1 MMADRQPARRAR
13 EGTALLRVFLLLPV
27 AYLVGMIG
35 VPIAY
40 NTAMSLQEVNLGNI
54 ADFSRPFVGL
64 DNFTGAL
71 ADPVF
76 RQVLRNSAI
85 FVVVNVVGQAGIGAI
100 AAACFA
106 SGFAGANVM
115 RGLLLAAWIL
125 PGLVVGTVW
134 KWIFATQYGVMNFV
148 LMALGAVHMPVRW
161 LSDPSMSMTALN
173 IAHIWFGMP
182 FSMILIAAALT
193 NVPDELYEAAAI
205 DGAGPLRRFRYI
217 TLPAIGP
224 ALLAVAC
231 LVTIASLR
239 AFDVIFALTQGGP
252 LNSTNVLP
260 LLSYQT
266 SFQDF
271 DFGRGAAIGSFA
283 FLIVFAVALVY
294 VRTLRSEQRA

>member
-1 MMADRQPARRAR
+1 
-13 EGTALLRVFLLLPV
+13 
-27 AYLVGMIG
+27 
-35 VPIAY
+35 
-40 NTAMSLQEVNLGNI
+40 MSLREVNLGNI
-54 ADFSRPFVGL
+54 ADFRAAFRWSGEFRHAW
-64 DNFTGAL
+64 TIRS
-71 ADPVF
+71 F
-76 RQVLRNSAI
+76 RQVLGNSAV
-85 FVVVNVVGQAGIGAI
+85 FVVVNVVGQAGIGAV

-106 SGFAGANVM
+106 SGFAGANTM

-148 LMALGAVHMPVRW
+148 LMALGLVDVPVRW

-205 DGAGPLRRFRYI
+205 DGAGRLRRFRHI

-266 SFQDF
+266 SFQEF

-283 FLIVFAVALVY
+283 FLIVFAVALLY
-294 VRTLRSEQRA
+294 VRALRSEQPT